1 LNTAFTRRRTH
12 LVTADHVRVIAPLHS
27 AAARPNYSHGRD
39 ARTLAT
45 PYMQDERDTA
55 RIRKMDRILSLAF
68 AAGTLVLTLIFVC
81 ASNAHGSLFA
91 AADALTHV

>member
-1 LNTAFTRRRTH
+1 
-12 LVTADHVRVIAPLHS
+12 
-27 AAARPNYSHGRD
+27 
-39 ARTLAT
+39 
-45 PYMQDERDTA
+45 MQDERDTA